1 MRLTIEITRETSS
14 DLLLN
19 FQQLEPHAWWMFKN
33 LCIRQRHTSNPL
45 GAGLHSSCWRYSKGF
60 NLPQDVHMSRHKT
73 TCPRHGEETS
83 LKSQGSQA
91 FAGRGCDHKK
101 MLLKGQEN
109 EELVMVAAI
118 QPSVT
123 IGIGHLHRVPVV
135 NHAS

>member
-1 MRLTIEITRETSS
+1 MRLTIEITWETSS

-19 FQQLEPHAWWMFKN
+19 FQQLEPHSWWMFKN

-60 NLPQDVHMSRHKT
+60 NLPQDAHMSRHKT
-73 TCPRHGEETS
+73 WGGNQP
-83 LKSQGSQA
+83 KSQGSQA
-91 FAGRGCDHKK
+91 FAGRGCDHEK

-109 EELVMVAAI
+109 EDLVMVAAI